1 MLARARSSQPN
12 PRPDNRQRGA
22 KDGDD
27 VGDGASKRE
36 ALKSAAA
43 AAEESGR
50 KLSASALIGSGS

>member
-22 KDGDD
+22 KDDD
-27 VGDGASKRE
+27 DDEASKRE